1 MLRFALLVLLLA
13 NAGYFAWTH
22 GWMASLGWAPQVQSE
37 SYRLKQQVRPDVLH
51 VQAQQPTTKSA
62 EPVAA
67 AITTPPAALVPPV
80 TESTNATTAAMAP
93 MDSNAVTSEGAPAD
107 TVAAA
112 ANTTSAAST
121 PAVPTAPEQAP
132 EPAICLQAGSFD
144 ETQAAKLR
152 TALNKLDLP
161 SDLWT
166 LEPIAITGRWMVYL
180 GKFPNEVAME
190 KRRAELR
197 ARKISFDRAGGAW
210 EPGLSLGRFS
220 TEEAA
225 GRELIQMLN
234 QNVRGARVVQER
246 TAHTVYVLRFAALTA
261 TQRAALK
268 PAHPAF
274 AGKPLKPC
282 ED

>member
-22 GWMASLGWAPQVQSE
+22 GWMTSLGWAPQVQSE
-37 SYRLKQQVRPDVLH
+37 SYRLKQQVRPDVLR
-51 VQAQQPTTKSA
+51 VQTQQPAAKSP
-62 EPVAA
+62 EPVTTAA
-67 AITTPPAALVPPV
+67 TTPPAAP
-80 TESTNATTAAMAP
+80 TTTAAESANTITAEMPPVDNTAATSTEP
-93 MDSNAVTSEGAPAD
+93 PLITAAATAAAVSAPA
-107 TVAAA
+107 
-112 ANTTSAAST
+112 
-121 PAVPTAPEQAP
+121 APEKP
-132 EPAICLQAGSFD
+132 SEPAICLQAGSFD
-144 ETQAAKLR
+144 EAQATKLR

-161 SDLWT
+161 ATLWT
-166 LEPIAITGRWMVYL
+166 LDPIAITGRWMVYL

-246 TAHTVYVLRFAALTA
+246 TAHSVYVLRFAALTA
-261 TQRAALK
+261 TQRASLK

>member
-22 GWMASLGWAPQVQSE
+22 GWMTSLGWAPQVQSE
-37 SYRLKQQVRPDVLH
+37 SYRLKQQVRPDVLR
-51 VQAQQPTTKSA
+51 VLPPSPTATATAQPPA
-62 EPVAA
+62 PPAMPVASTTATADAPEMPRADSA
-67 AITTPPAALVPPV
+67 ADAPTADVTDAARTAAAATAAAVTATAATTPPAP
-80 TESTNATTAAMAP
+80 EK
-93 MDSNAVTSEGAPAD
+93 PA
-107 TVAAA
+107 
-112 ANTTSAAST
+112 
-121 PAVPTAPEQAP
+121 

-144 ETQAAKLR
+144 EAQASKLR
-152 TALNKLDLP
+152 TALEKLDLP
-161 SDLWT
+161 TQLWT

-197 ARKISFDRAGGAW
+197 ARKISFDRAGGNW

-261 TQRAALK
+261 TQRASLK

-282 ED
+282 EE